1 MKIRRQLVE
10 SKEFELTPEITEFWY
25 SINSILDFAN
35 DTAKILK
42 EWNNQ
47 GYMVEKEAGY
57 IRQDLQD
64 IKDML
69 NRAYEYA
76 GFLQGE

>member
-10 SKEFELTPEITEFWY
+10 SKDFELTPEITEFWF